1 MSTKINKRQASKF
14 KTFKLQSIEK
24 EQTESLKIRYSQ
36 ASIQAIMDPSWIEF
50 QAENDFIDIVPNF
63 SAPRLA
69 LLHCDVGPFKAGLT
83 VQVRLLFKI
92 L

>member
-1 MSTKINKRQASKF
+1 
-14 KTFKLQSIEK
+14 
-24 EQTESLKIRYSQ
+24 
-36 ASIQAIMDPSWIEF
+36 MDPSWIEF

-83 VQVRLLFKI
+83 VQVRRFLFIFK